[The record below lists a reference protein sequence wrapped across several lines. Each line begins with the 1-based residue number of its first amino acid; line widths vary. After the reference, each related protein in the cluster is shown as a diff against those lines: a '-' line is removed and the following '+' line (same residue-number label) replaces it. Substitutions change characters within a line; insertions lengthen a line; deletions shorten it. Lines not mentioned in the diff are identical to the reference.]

1 MKNVSEK
8 VEKGINTMKEV
19 SLTIVSKDDTK
30 DVEDAIDVLKKKMD
44 SYIKE
49 HPDKENIVETYDPD
63 NGSSVKSLGLN
74 IEDTYFWAY
83 LKANNFEVHFLK
95 KE

>member
-1 MKNVSEK
+1 MNNVSEK

-19 SLTIVSKDDTK
+19 SLSILDKDNTK
-30 DVEDAIDVLKKKMD
+30 DVEDALDVLKKKMD

-49 HPDKENIVETYDPD
+49 HPEKENIVETYDPD
-63 NGSSVKSLGLN
+63 NGSTVKSIGLN

-83 LKANNFEVHFLK
+83 LKTNNFEVHFLK
-95 KE
+95 K